1 MLVGVP
7 TYLLA
12 HSHLPAECGV
22 VFAAWRGFDSP
33 LRHHPTLG
41 SCRQGAHRLWWTVEA
56 PDARAAL
63 AQLPPY
69 VAARTHVGEVS
80 EVAIP

>member
-12 HSHLPAECGV
+12 HRHLPAECAV
-22 VFAAWRGFDSP
+22 TFAAWRGVDSP

-41 SCRQGAHRLWWTVEA
+41 SCRQGGHRLWWTVEA
-56 PDARAAL
+56 PDEHAAL
-63 AQLPPY
+63 AQLPDY
-69 VAARTHVGEVS
+69 VAERTQVSEVS